1 MNLNAI
7 KSLRRIYNV
16 PVGLSDHYPNL
27 NVSKLALGLG
37 ANIIERHI
45 TIDKRLEGPDHI
57 LSSTPEEFM
66 DLNDLS
72 KKVIDILGTGEKK
85 SNLVNFR

>member
-1 MNLNAI
+1 MSNLINIEEAISKFKSTGNKNLILLHCLSSYPANEKEMNLNAI

-45 TIDKRLEGPDHI
+45 TIDKKIR
-57 LSSTPEEFM
+57 
-66 DLNDLS
+66 
-72 KKVIDILGTGEKK
+72 GT
-85 SNLVNFR
+85 